1 MDVGAEEADQEAVGS
16 SRYLSTN
23 IILAGNPQ
31 QMRIS
36 TDSHTEG
43 AVLEHEGALQL
54 PAEIKPKDSV
64 ILDATELAQRYVRP
78 EQDLLDF
85 TDDDMAVIEDHYVRA
100 YAHLDKVMA
109 TLSSLQKRI
118 AESGRSEEGSG
129 PLWASPLTLGKKP
142 CIRRQSNRNKALR
155 PFFRQ
160 RVGKL
165 ER

>member
-23 IILAGNPQ
+23 IILAGDPQ

-100 YAHLDKVMA
+100 YAHLDKLMA
-109 TLSSLQKRI
+109 DRYI
-118 AESGRSEEGSG
+118 DDRRDDADDD
-129 PLWASPLTLGKKP
+129 ADAKKP